1 MSRQSFFFISATHI
15 DRMKQSEKKRDP
27 TEMQSS
33 TTNGTIRAMFNPP
46 FETRRILMK
55 TGTRR
60 ILIALTSATL
70 LLGGL
75 TACGTRGPGGPG
87 GWSDARVTEMS
98 GKMVER
104 IGDKLDLNAEQKL
117 KLEAVATEMQAQR
130 KAFRGDSANP
140 RDDFKAL
147 IAGDKFDRA
156 GAQALLEQK
165 TAAVQ
170 QQGPKVLTALADFY
184 DSLTP
189 EQQQQV
195 RERLDRGGGWGWG
208 RRGPGF

>member
-1 MSRQSFFFISATHI
+1 MTQN
-15 DRMKQSEKKRDP
+15 EKKRDLA
-27 TEMQSS
+27 EMRSD
-33 TTNGTIRAMFNPP
+33 TVNGTMGAMFNHL
-46 FETRRILMK
+46 FETRGILMK

-60 ILIALTSATL
+60 ILIALTGATL

-87 GWSDARVTEMS
+87 GWSEARVTEMS

-104 IGDKLDLNAEQKL
+104 IGDKLDLDAEQKL
-117 KLEAVATEMQAQR
+117 KLDAVAAEMAAQR

-140 RDDFKAL
+140 RDDLKAL
-147 IAGDKFDRA
+147 IAGDRFDRA
-156 GAQALLEQK
+156 RAQALLEQK

-170 QQGPKVLTALADFY
+170 QQGPKVLTAFADFY

-195 RERLDRGGGWGWG
+195 RERLDKRRGGWG